1 MRLLFPTNQ
10 AKSFL
15 ILIHNGKYPHS
26 GKKKDHKIHFMRT
39 FKLSNEVLLVDE
51 NNNFLLLNHNATL
64 LSLK

>member
-26 GKKKDHKIHFMRT
+26 GKKKKDHKIRFMRT

-51 NNNFLLLNHNATL
+51 NNNFLI
-64 LSLK
+64 LSV